1 MSDNRFR
8 VCIGHSGHPFSVY
21 CVTEINIT
29 VVQAKQE
36 MMSVTNNSDVV
47 VEVSR
52 LKVLPQFFSIGCL
65 NLIF

>member
-1 MSDNRFR
+1 MCFR

-29 VVQAKQE
+29 VKQE

-52 LKVLPQFFSIGCL
+52 LKVLPQFFSIGRL